1 MIISI
6 LTAKNH
12 PFFGYFLRKIEKKIH
27 IDSSI
32 IDEKN
37 FSEKDME
44 LWEERTSN
52 RIQTVNIN
60 HKNSRRLLF
69 VKNHNDDETVKIV
82 EKREIDLLINFG
94 TPRILKG
101 PIIKSPSIGILNCH
115 PGILPNYRG
124 CTCVE
129 WALYNNDPV
138 GNTCH
143 LMTEEIDSGPIIYK
157 NQIEISANDSYQDIR
172 VKVYLDSIESIIKSI
187 EKLKENKV
195 NNFPSEIGGQYYKP
209 IPDEKLNEVF
219 LKYKNENRN

>member
-6 LTAKNH
+6 LTTKNH
-12 PFFGYFLRKIEKKIH
+12 LFFGYFLRKIEKKIH

-60 HKNSRRLLF
+60 YKNNRRLLF

-195 NNFPSEIGGQYYKP
+195 NNFPSETGGQYYKP

>member
-6 LTAKNH
+6 LTSKNH

-60 HKNSRRLLF
+60 YKNSRRLLF

-82 EKREIDLLINFG
+82 KKREIDLLINFG
-94 TPRILKG
+94 TPRILNR

-209 IPDEKLNEVF
+209 ISDEKLNEVF